1 MDLSLIIPAA
11 IIVGVIM
18 GLLGSG
24 GSILTVPILIYLLG
38 QDGKVAIGSSL
49 AIVGAIALFGSF
61 AYIKD
66 KLVDWRSVWLFGI
79 PGMIGTYGGAALAGF
94 ASTLVQLVT
103 FGIVML
109 VSSYMM
115 LKPIQIEE
123 EGSSERHPY
132 KIVIDGSL
140 VGVLTGFVGVGGGFL
155 IVPALAILGGLP
167 IRIAIGT
174 SMFII
179 FLKSS
184 AGFIKYVEMLE
195 DMNLQLDYSIIT
207 LFIIVGVV
215 SSYLG
220 KFVSNKIPQAM
231 LKKGFGGFLII
242 MGGFILSRS
251 LLDLL
256 GNV

>member
-1 MDLSLIIPAA
+1 MIDLSLILPAA
-11 IIVGVIM
+11 IIVGIVM

-24 GSILTVPILIYLLG
+24 GSILTVPILVYVLG

-79 PGMIGTYGGAALAGF
+79 PGMMGTYAGAALAGY
-94 ASTLVQLVT
+94 ASTIFQLIT
-103 FGIVML
+103 FAVVML
-109 VSSYMM
+109 ASSYMM
-115 LKPIQIEE
+115 LKPVNVDAK
-123 EGSSERHPY
+123 SPSERQPY
-132 KIVIDGSL
+132 KITIDGLL

-179 FLKSS
+179 FLKST
-184 AGFIKYVEMLE
+184 AGFIKYIDVLE
-195 DMNLQLDYSIIT
+195 SMNLELDYTVIT
-207 LFIIVGVV
+207 LFIVIGILG
-215 SSYLG
+215 SYLG
-220 KFVSNKIPQAM
+220 KFVSNKVPQIM

-242 MGGFILSRS
+242 MGGFILTRS
-251 LLDLL
+251 LFDLL
-256 GNV
+256 A